1 MAFDSIIGWF
11 KRSVSPVFW
20 LMLLASFILWYISKL
35 SYTYTTDFNVS
46 INTDGEKY
54 KVTCIFE
61 GVGTNLVGYHTHFGK
76 TVRIPL
82 SELKYKASREEGH
95 EGMIIIDPHSLQ
107 QAIAVRFSDVK
118 VVSIGSIPEIPKPQ
132 SND

>member
-1 MAFDSIIGWF
+1 MAFDSILGWL
-11 KRSVSPVFW
+11 KRYVSPVF
-20 LMLLASFILWYISKL
+20 LVMLVASFILWYISKL
-35 SYTYTTDFNVS
+35 SYTYTTDYNVA

-54 KVTCIFE
+54 EVSCIFE
-61 GVGTNLVGYHTHFGK
+61 GVGTNLVGYHTHFGRRI
-76 TVRIPL
+76 RIPL

-118 VVSIGSIPEIPKPQ
+118 VVSIGSIPEIPNPEK
-132 SND
+132 ND